1 MFWLLQGVLLQYAVW
16 YHLCSQ
22 CDRRGAGWVPLLLS
36 LQCCSAE
43 HLNHLPEPVS
53 DKPPI
58 GGLGSEVPL
67 NGVLCWKER
76 KWSMTADHKLKCVYR
91 IPRAALYDTVGS
103 HLSELLRCNDT
114 YVLIHL
120 SISIASV
127 SPLLGNQLVGRASV

>member
-1 MFWLLQGVLLQYAVW
+1 MFWLLQGVLLQYAIW

-22 CDRRGAGWVPLLLS
+22 CDCRGAGWVPLLLS

-76 KWSMTADHKLKCVYR
+76 KWSMTADHKLYFR
-91 IPRAALYDTVGS
+91 R
-103 HLSELLRCNDT
+103 LSLT
-114 YVLIHL
+114 YQLWYWPQL
-120 SISIASV
+120 SSSIRTS
-127 SPLLGNQLVGRASV
+127 